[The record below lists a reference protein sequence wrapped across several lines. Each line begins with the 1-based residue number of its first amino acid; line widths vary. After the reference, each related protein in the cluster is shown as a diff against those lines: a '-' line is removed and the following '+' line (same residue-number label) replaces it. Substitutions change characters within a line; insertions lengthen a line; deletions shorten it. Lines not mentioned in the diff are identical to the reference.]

1 MLPDHKGARKQ
12 VAARGSKMTIYA
24 VRHGVFGKAVI
35 MDLNRPVVTH
45 IHLDYHLFVPLGE
58 GGSRFKVGDETHLLS
73 SGQCIGVNPW
83 QPHSYQLID
92 GCDPVLAIV
101 MYLDPLWLS
110 KVFDDINFKWHQKL
124 NCVAMSLQIERAAA
138 RLAAMMMG
146 QFDKVDAQHQFNTL
160 VQNLCLEFVDQ
171 DYRLESAA
179 PNSKRSQFKVPVDF
193 RLRKSLA
200 YMQENMDSRCSLDMV
215 ARQSGMSRPWFFHRF
230 REQTGITPNMYW
242 DSLRM
247 DAAFS
252 KLSGEDTSI
261 CNVSFDLGFS
271 SQSNFTRFFVNHFNA
286 APSEFRTA
294 SSQV

>member
-1 MLPDHKGARKQ
+1 M
-12 VAARGSKMTIYA
+12 SIYA

-35 MDLNRPVVTH
+35 MDLSRPVVKH
-45 IHLDYHLFVPLGE
+45 IHLDYHLFIPLG
-58 GGSRFKVGDETHLLS
+58 GGAARFKVGRETHLLS
-73 SGQCIGVNPW
+73 SSQCIGVNPW

-92 GCDPVLAIV
+92 GCDPVLALV
-101 MYLDPLWLS
+101 MYLDPVWLS
-110 KVFDDINFKWHQKL
+110 KIFEDMNFKWHQRL
-124 NCVAMSLQIERAAA
+124 NCVVMGPQIERAGAK
-138 RLAAMMMG
+138 LAAKMMG
-146 QFDKVDAQHQFNTL
+146 LFDKVDEAHQFNTL
-160 VQNLCLEFVDQ
+160 VQNLCFEFVDQ
-171 DYRLESAA
+171 DYRMENAA
-179 PNSKRSQFKVPVDF
+179 TPSSCLQFKVPADF

-230 REQTGITPNMYW
+230 REQTGVTPNMYW

-286 APSEFRTA
+286 APSEFRIA
-294 SSQV
+294 SAQM